1 MKTRQEKLDT
11 LKNLEK
17 ETQIH
22 ELLNDLLCSMGLQN
36 VVVTH
41 ERGNKS
47 EDGKDVICSYHNDID
62 NTDEWWAFVV
72 KKGVIA
78 GTSAVIQDI
87 IAQIKE
93 CFSFEYKNSIK
104 GIRIHINKVKVVT
117 NDHFSSE
124 AERKIRDAELVKD
137 ANIAFWDSEKLLE
150 LIEKYYPQYWV
161 KGTKEYKKYVER
173 FSDQIEVDT
182 VSKTL
187 GINNAK
193 AKKIIDSAIEPKL
206 VERVENSD
214 GSFNW
219 KQKSSNSIIQLS
231 DNSIIIGEPGSGKS
245 TFFKFL
251 SKEII
256 EQNSLRNDV
265 EFYPILLTFS
275 DLKKTSFDIE
285 KAVIKYFEQ
294 DWNIDLCIDG
304 SYILKQGRCVLF
316 IDALDE
322 LAQEELKEAA
332 LQSIN
337 SFYDKYPNIKI
348 ICSSRPSDYLFYNC
362 QKLGFKY
369 LEMAPID
376 RRQVAQFLDSYFSD
390 NLIKSKKLLKSLKDT
405 GILEKLPKTPMTI
418 ALITIIFDEK
428 EVEIPATITDLYR
441 QFVDLLIGKYTA
453 ENTIEIIEIGAK
465 HRLLSYIGKY
475 LHFNKKQQIEKE
487 TLVNLVR
494 SYAEERGQE
503 LDAENIINDII
514 SNTGLLFVNKE
525 NKIQFK
531 HLSFQEYFTAY
542 EIFHRNQEERTLFVN
557 AFNDPWWQN
566 VAIFYAGMTK
576 DSPKLIDEIL
586 QASRPANFQQSVF
599 NTLGIGKL
607 LQALY
612 NSPISDRI
620 KGIER
625 SLDNTILCINDIC
638 EVDDGSTK
646 LWRGFSKYN
655 LMQIF
660 GGVFSFSHWSV
671 TLVNPLKQTFSNI
684 ISQFSE
690 NRSNQEQFEL
700 EFKLFLI
707 CTILSSEEF
716 ASFGEFR
723 QLVEN
728 TKSPDLSLFAL
739 EDMYIRKLYP
749 RLSDTYKK
757 SEEFIKIKRLIERRR
772 GQLGDISK
780 YVNAPVSDIK
790 LMEKKENTISLDI

>member
-1 MKTRQEKLDT
+1 M
-11 LKNLEK
+11 N
-17 ETQIH
+17 
-22 ELLNDLLCSMGLQN
+22 
-36 VVVTH
+36 
-41 ERGNKS
+41 
-47 EDGKDVICSYHNDID
+47 
-62 NTDEWWAFVV
+62 
-72 KKGVIA
+72 
-78 GTSAVIQDI
+78 
-87 IAQIKE
+87 
-93 CFSFEYKNSIK
+93 
-104 GIRIHINKVKVVT
+104 
-117 NDHFSSE
+117 
-124 AERKIRDAELVKD
+124 LVK
-137 ANIAFWDSEKLLE
+137 N
-150 LIEKYYPQYWV
+150 
-161 KGTKEYKKYVER
+161 
-173 FSDQIEVDT
+173 
-182 VSKTL
+182 
-187 GINNAK
+187 
-193 AKKIIDSAIEPKL
+193 
-206 VERVENSD
+206 
-214 GSFNW
+214 
-219 KQKSSNSIIQLS
+219 
-231 DNSIIIGEPGSGKS
+231 
-245 TFFKFL
+245 
-251 SKEII
+251 
-256 EQNSLRNDV
+256 
-265 EFYPILLTFS
+265 
-275 DLKKTSFDIE
+275 
-285 KAVIKYFEQ
+285 
-294 DWNIDLCIDG
+294 
-304 SYILKQGRCVLF
+304 
-316 IDALDE
+316 
-322 LAQEELKEAA
+322 
-332 LQSIN
+332 
-337 SFYDKYPNIKI
+337 
-348 ICSSRPSDYLFYNC
+348 
-362 QKLGFKY
+362 
-369 LEMAPID
+369 
-376 RRQVAQFLDSYFSD
+376 
-390 NLIKSKKLLKSLKDT
+390 
-405 GILEKLPKTPMTI
+405 
-418 ALITIIFDEK
+418 
-428 EVEIPATITDLYR
+428 
-441 QFVDLLIGKYTA
+441 
-453 ENTIEIIEIGAK
+453 
-465 HRLLSYIGKY
+465 
-475 LHFNKKQQIEKE
+475 
-487 TLVNLVR
+487 
-494 SYAEERGQE
+494 YAEERGQE
-503 LDAENIINDII
+503 FDAENIINDII
-514 SNTGLLFVNKE
+514 ENTGLLFVNKE

-586 QASRPANFQQSVF
+586 QASSPANFQQSVF

-625 SLDNTILCINDIC
+625 GLNNTILCINDIC
-638 EVDDGSTK
+638 EVDDERTK

-772 GQLGDISK
+772 GQLGNISK